1 MSSSTLISRPDQVLT
16 MREPSNHYHQLAT
29 LHTFCYKYELVY
41 PRETQWSEEQAP
53 FWALRE
59 KGRVWL
65 EER

>member
-1 MSSSTLISRPDQVLT
+1 